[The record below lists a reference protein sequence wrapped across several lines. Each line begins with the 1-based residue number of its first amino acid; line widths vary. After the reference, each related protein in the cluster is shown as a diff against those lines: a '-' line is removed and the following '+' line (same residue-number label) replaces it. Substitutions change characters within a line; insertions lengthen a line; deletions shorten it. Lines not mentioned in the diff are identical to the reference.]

1 MPPSTPQSSASGCPL
16 CDRGKAIDAK
26 DPAALSDHIATFT
39 HCHAIL
45 SENQGTLAGRGANS
59 QTGSGGWVVLVLR
72 HHAASHPEHLAD
84 LPIETQSA
92 IFAEVAR
99 VANAI
104 RTVFGPVRI
113 NYECLGNVVPHIHWH
128 VIPRDPTDPTDPD
141 PRKPVWGWSEAQL
154 KGTLSP
160 AQRLAL
166 RDRLRAALR

>member
-1 MPPSTPQSSASGCPL
+1 MSPRTPQSSVSGCPL
-16 CDRGKAIDAK
+16 CERCKAIDAQ
-26 DPAALSDHIATFT
+26 DQAALIDLVATFT

-45 SENQGTLAGRGANS
+45 SENQGTLAGRGPNS
-59 QTGSGGWVVLVLR
+59 ETGSGGWVVLILR
-72 HHAASHPEHLAD
+72 THSEHLAD
-84 LPIETQSA
+84 LPIETQA
-92 IFAEVAR
+92 EIFAEVAR

-104 RTVFGPVRI
+104 RTVFGPVRV

-154 KGTLSP
+154 KGTLTP
-160 AQRLAL
+160 ALRLAL

>member
-1 MPPSTPQSSASGCPL
+1 MPLTTPKGLVSDCPL
-16 CDRGKAIDAK
+16 CERCRAIDALE
-26 DPAALSDHIATFT
+26 PAALVDHVATFT
-39 HCHAIL
+39 HTHAIL
-45 SENQGTLAGRGANS
+45 SENQGTLAGRGPDS
-59 QTGSGGWVVLVLR
+59 PSGSGGWVVLILR
-72 HHAASHPEHLAD
+72 HHVEHLAD
-84 LPIETQSA
+84 LPIQTQTE

-104 RTVFGPVRI
+104 RGLFGPVRI

-154 KGTLSP
+154 KGTLTP

-166 RDRLRAALR
+166 RDHLRAAMA